1 MIAIYFRGQC
11 CLKGNRFH
19 EENLI
24 WKKKKNIIVLV
35 EYKDAA
41 GFIGY
46 IDF

>member
-1 MIAIYFRGQC
+1 MRKISFEKR
-11 CLKGNRFH
+11 
-19 EENLI
+19 
-24 WKKKKNIIVLV
+24 KKNIIVLV